1 MTIVEVINK
10 LRNQHLRGF
19 ITDAEYA
26 SQLGDA
32 AIREA
37 QSVVNRYTVVLF
49 DVHGDYTT
57 KMENLR
63 LSDVKV
69 YFECGDCDDHVTLCP
84 ACEGKVQFL
93 LTHGQVIQSKNLFE
107 QIVSVFKEA

>member
-26 SQLGDA
+26 AQLGDA

-49 DVHGDYTT
+49 DIHGDHTA

-69 YFECGDCDDHVTLCP
+69 YIECDDCNSHEDLCP
-84 ACEGKVQFL
+84 GCEAKAQFL
-93 LTHGQVIQSKNLFE
+93 LTHHQVIQPENCVG